1 MKIKCP
7 EYEWYNSCY
16 FQLLFQEWAKR
27 VKWLDGLTGA
37 WDSGE
42 KHNKRTKSPRKRI
55 VSKLSETSI
64 EERNSRGL
72 RCQFTST
79 PSPIIRPTAAK
90 RSHHRQS
97 SGIMR
102 RFGCLVELF
111 LHRRYFVL
119 ILSIIILTPSSPH
132 KSRLPFQMSHI
143 NMVVMKSN
151 YHCIGMLMFNAVFL
165 YFLSKITE
173 ITEITSTN

>member
-1 MKIKCP
+1 MERSTNVGQIHVDEKPVEMICGRL
-7 EYEWYNSCY
+7 
-16 FQLLFQEWAKR
+16 QAR
-27 VKWLDGLTGA
+27 
-37 WDSGE
+37 SG
-42 KHNKRTKSPRKRI
+42 
-55 VSKLSETSI
+55 
-64 EERNSRGL
+64 
-72 RCQFTST
+72 
-79 PSPIIRPTAAK
+79 
-90 RSHHRQS
+90 QS

-119 ILSIIILTPSSPH
+119 VLSSIILTPSSPH

-165 YFLSKITE
+165 YFVSKITE
-173 ITEITSTN
+173 ITENTSTN